1 MCAIA
6 KKGISKQ
13 MSVSEIAREMC
24 SLSVYGPT
32 GKRVSRDLERNV
44 SAYRE

>member
-13 MSVSEIAREMC
+13 MSVLEIAKEMF

-32 GKRVSRDLERNV
+32 EKR
-44 SAYRE
+44 